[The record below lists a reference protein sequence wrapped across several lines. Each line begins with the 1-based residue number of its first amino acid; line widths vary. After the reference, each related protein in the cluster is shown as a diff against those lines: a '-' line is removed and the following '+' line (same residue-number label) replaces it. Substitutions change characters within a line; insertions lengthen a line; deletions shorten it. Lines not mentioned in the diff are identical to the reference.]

1 MKNNQQRRQGK
12 SPFKAFLD
20 TNSIQ
25 DSKIF
30 FVGQPYWLTY
40 FQGIF
45 AREHWIS
52 NLNPETKL
60 PGMSLS

>member
-30 FVGQPYWLTY
+30 FVGQPY
-40 FQGIF
+40 
-45 AREHWIS
+45 
-52 NLNPETKL
+52 
-60 PGMSLS
+60 